1 MAHYRGRDIS
11 RYSLYICC
19 ISLLMMVAWGWGAV
33 QDVHAAEQ
41 STSSDSLSSPV
52 VLAGSSVD
60 LADVG
65 VNILAGWLTGT
76 TTAMEY
82 SIDSTNGTNGTWVQA
97 EMIVTPIQWQPGYLY
112 VREQADPTNVRL
124 VAVIQL
130 GRDGSYIF
138 VDPTVTSIAPTT
150 VDSSLAEPVIGSPD
164 SADMA
169 TTPMVTNDENSIETK
184 PLVTI
189 DPATDSTL
197 PTIHIN
203 NPLAIQQLTA
213 NNDHQLAISIPKDQP
228 SIQVP
233 IEGSLLQALYEQQG
247 SLIIVCPQVTYTLPI
262 AILPQ
267 QQLIQSFINPPSAVT
282 PITLIIN
289 ISTPSSS
296 ELAPLQSIVN
306 QQGLTMIGSPVGI
319 QLHAEYNGQ
328 TVAVNPQGSDQSLD
342 VTMSVPNT
350 TSTPSANATATTAI
364 VYHSDQTINPVPTV
378 ISPSSSADSQ
388 SLARIHGWSNGIYA
402 LIAHHPSFVDMTT
415 HWSRTD
421 VNDMASRLVV
431 TGEKGGVFAP
441 DRLVTRAEFAA
452 MIVRALGLSAEPS
465 KITFSDVH
473 DSDWYAGV
481 IGSASNHGLIE
492 GYNDTT
498 FRPNQQ
504 ITREEASEILSH
516 AMKLTGLSTDIT
528 TNEANAQLSGFS
540 DRKQVSNWAVPA
552 LALAVKYHIVEGNQG
567 AIEPQS
573 DVSRAQATT
582 MIRRLLQRSG
592 WI

>member
-1 MAHYRGRDIS
+1 MAHYRGRDMI
-11 RYSLYICC
+11 RYSLYVCC
-19 ISLLMMVAWGWGAV
+19 ISLIMMVAWGWGAV
-33 QDVHAAEQ
+33 QDVQAAEQ
-41 STSSDSLSSPV
+41 STSADSLSSPV
-52 VLAGSSVD
+52 VIAGSSVD

-82 SIDSTNGTNGTWVQA
+82 SVDSTNGTNGTWVQA
-97 EMIVTPIQWQPGYLY
+97 EMIVTPVQWQPGYLY
-112 VREQADPTNVRL
+112 IREQADPTHFRL

-130 GRDGSYIF
+130 GRDGAYIF
-138 VDPTVTSIAPTT
+138 VDPTVTAIAPTP

-164 SADMA
+164 SADVA
-169 TTPMVTNDENSIETK
+169 TTPIVTNDENSK
-184 PLVTI
+184 
-189 DPATDSTL
+189 
-197 PTIHIN
+197 
-203 NPLAIQQLTA
+203 AIQQLTA
-213 NNDHQLAISIPKDQP
+213 NNEHQLTISIPKDQP

-233 IEGSLLQALYEQQG
+233 IAGSLLQALYEQHG

-262 AILPQ
+262 ATIQQ
-267 QQLIQSFINPPSAVT
+267 QQLIQSFTNPPSSVT

-289 ISTPSSS
+289 ISTPSSN

-306 QQGLTMIGSPVGI
+306 QQGLTIIGSPVAI

-328 TVAVNPQGSDQSLD
+328 TVAVNPQSSEQSLD
-342 VTMSVPNT
+342 VTMPVPNT
-350 TSTPSANATATTAI
+350 TSTHPANATATTAI
-364 VYHSDQTINPVPTV
+364 VYHRDQTINPVPTV

-402 LIAHHPSFVDMTT
+402 LIAHYPSFVDMTT

-421 VNDMASRLVV
+421 VNDMAARLVV

>member
-1 MAHYRGRDIS
+1 MKHDRGRNIS
-11 RYSLYICC
+11 RYSLYVCC
-19 ISLLMMVAWGWGAV
+19 ISLLMIMAWGWSAV
-33 QDVHAAEQ
+33 KDVQAAEI
-41 STSSDSLSSPV
+41 SAPSDSLLSPV
-52 VLAGSSVD
+52 VIAGSSVD
-60 LADVG
+60 LADVD

-82 SIDSTNGTNGTWVQA
+82 SVDSTNGTNGTWVQA
-97 EMIVTPIQWQPGYLY
+97 ELMVTPVQWQPGYLY
-112 VREQADPTNVRL
+112 IREQADPSHFRL
-124 VAVIQL
+124 LAVIQL
-130 GRDGSYIF
+130 GRDGAYIF
-138 VDPTVTSIAPTT
+138 VDPTVASAVPNN
-150 VDSSLAEPVIGSPD
+150 VDSSLAEPVIGSSD
-164 SADMA
+164 SADSTTAPSDINHSNSTA
-169 TTPMVTNDENSIETK
+169 TN
-184 PLVTI
+184 PLITI
-189 DPATDSTL
+189 DSATDHTVS
-197 PTIHIN
+197 TIHIN

-213 NNDHQLAISIPKDQP
+213 DNNHRLSIPIPNQEP

-233 IEGSLLQALYEQQG
+233 IEGSLLQALYEQNG
-247 SLIIVCPQVTYTLPI
+247 SLMIVCPHVTYTLPI
-262 AILPQ
+262 AALQQ
-267 QQLIQSFINPPSAVT
+267 QQLIQSFTNPPSTVT

-296 ELAPLQSIVN
+296 EIAPLQSIAN
-306 QQGLTMIGSPVGI
+306 QQGLTMVGSPVTI
-319 QLHAEYNGQ
+319 QLQAEYNGQ
-328 TVAVNPQGSDQSLD
+328 TVAVNPQANDQSVE

-350 TSTPSANATATTAI
+350 TSTSAYPVTTAI

-378 ISPSSSADSQ
+378 ISSSADRQ
-388 SLARIHGWSNGIYA
+388 PTAHIHGWSNGIYA
-402 LIAHHPSFVDMTT
+402 LISHHQSFVDMNT

-431 TGEKGGVFAP
+431 TGEKGGIFAP

-465 KITFSDVH
+465 KINFSDVH

-516 AMKLTGLSTDIT
+516 AMKLTGLRTDMT
-528 TNEANAQLSGFS
+528 TNEANAQLNGFS

-552 LALAVKYHIVEGNQG
+552 LALAVKYHIVEGAQG
-567 AIEPQS
+567 AINPQS
-573 DVSRAQATT
+573 DVSRGQATA
-582 MIRRLLQRSG
+582 MIRRLLQQSG

>member
-1 MAHYRGRDIS
+1 MKHDRGRDIS
-11 RYSLYICC
+11 RYSLYVCC
-19 ISLLMMVAWGWGAV
+19 ISLLMMVTWGWGAV
-33 QDVHAAEQ
+33 QDVQAAEI
-41 STSSDSLSSPV
+41 SAPSSDSLLSPV
-52 VLAGSSVD
+52 VAASSID

-82 SIDSTNGTNGTWVQA
+82 SVDSTNGTNGTWVQA
-97 EMIVTPIQWQPGYLY
+97 ELMVTPVQWQPGYLY
-112 VREQADPTNVRL
+112 IREQADPSQFRL

-130 GRDGSYIF
+130 GRDGGYVF
-138 VDPTVTSIAPTT
+138 VDPTVISVVPDQ
-150 VDSSLAEPVIGSPD
+150 VDSSLTEPVIESAD
-164 SADMA
+164 SADST
-169 TTPMVTNDENSIETK
+169 TTPSDNNTVNR

-189 DPATDSTL
+189 EPTTDHTTLSTS
-197 PTIHIN
+197 TIRIN
-203 NPLAIQQLTA
+203 TPLAIQQLTA
-213 NNDHQLAISIPKDQP
+213 DNNHRLIIPISNQEP

-233 IEGSLLQALYEQQG
+233 IEGSLLQALYEQHG
-247 SLIIVCPQVTYTLPI
+247 SLMIVCPQVTYTLPI
-262 AILPQ
+262 ATLQQ
-267 QQLIQSFINPPSAVT
+267 QQLIQSFTNPPSTVT
-282 PITLIIN
+282 PITFIIN

-296 ELAPLQSIVN
+296 EIAPLQSMAN
-306 QQGLTMIGSPVGI
+306 QQGLTVIGSPVTI

-328 TVAVNPQGSDQSLD
+328 TVAVNPQANDQSVE
-342 VTMSVPNT
+342 VTMSVPNP
-350 TSTPSANATATTAI
+350 TSASAYPVTTAI

-378 ISPSSSADSQ
+378 ISSSADRQPS
-388 SLARIHGWSNGIYA
+388 AHIHGWSNGIYA
-402 LIAHHPSFVDMTT
+402 LISHHQSFVDMNT

-431 TGEKGGVFAP
+431 TGEKGGIFAP

-492 GYNDTT
+492 GYKDTT

-516 AMKLTGLSTDIT
+516 AMKLTGLRTDMT
-528 TNEANAQLSGFS
+528 TNEANAQLNGFS

-552 LALAVKYHIVEGNQG
+552 LALAVKYHIVEGAQG
-567 AIEPQS
+567 AINPQS
-573 DVSRAQATT
+573 DVSRGQATA
-582 MIRRLLQRSG
+582 MIRRLLQQSG